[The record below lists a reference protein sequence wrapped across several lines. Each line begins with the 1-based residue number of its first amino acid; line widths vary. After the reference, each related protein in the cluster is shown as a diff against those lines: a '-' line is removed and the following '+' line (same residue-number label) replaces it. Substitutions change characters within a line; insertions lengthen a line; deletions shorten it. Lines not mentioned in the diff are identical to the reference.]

1 MTGSGRTASGVRGR
15 GRTALTAAL
24 GRQRRRDAL
33 TGVLLVLPAIVL
45 ALSFK
50 IAPLIRGVYSSFL
63 VSQFGEAGRW
73 AGLANYLRL
82 AADPKVQN
90 AFFNAA
96 KIVLTLPVWVV
107 LPLIVALLIFQRTP
121 GWTFFRAVYFM
132 PYTIAPVIVGQVFRE
147 LLHAQGPLNELLRAL
162 GLGFLA
168 FSWLGD
174 KGIALFSLVGVVL
187 WSYFGLGV
195 VTYLAGL
202 STISEELFDAAAL
215 DGAGFFTR
223 MFRIVIPI
231 IFPVMGYWTILCT
244 SGMLIWMFPF
254 IFAMTEGGPGYATML
269 PEYLVYITAFRF
281 SELSYGTTIG
291 VALFVFVLIFAIFQV
306 RYMYV
311 SGTKK
316 QRA

>member
-1 MTGSGRTASGVRGR
+1 M
-15 GRTALTAAL
+15 
-24 GRQRRRDAL
+24 
-33 TGVLLVLPAIVL
+33 LVLPAIVL
-45 ALSFK
+45 ALTFK
-50 IAPLIRGVYSSFL
+50 IAPLIRGIYTSFF
-63 VSQFGEAGRW
+63 VSQFGETGTW
-73 AGLANYLRL
+73 AGLTNYARMVS
-82 AADPKVQN
+82 DPKVQE
-90 AFFNAA
+90 AFLNAA
-96 KIVLTLPVWVV
+96 KIVLTLPIWVI
-107 LPLIVALLIFQRTP
+107 LPLVVALLIFQRTP
-121 GWTFFRAVYFM
+121 GWSVFRAVYFM

-147 LLHAQGPLNELLRAL
+147 LLHAQGPLNELFRAI
-162 GLGFLA
+162 GLDFLA
-168 FSWLGD
+168 LSWLGD
-174 KGIALFSLVGVVL
+174 KRVALFSLVGVVL

-202 STISEELFDAAAL
+202 GTISDELFDAAAL

-281 SELSYGTTIG
+281 SELGYGTTIG

-311 SGTKK
+311 SGTRKEK
-316 QRA
+316 V

>member
-1 MTGSGRTASGVRGR
+1 MGADASAKRGSALARG
-15 GRTALTAAL
+15 T
-24 GRQRRRDAL
+24 QRRRDAL
-33 TGVLLVLPAIVL
+33 VGLALVVPAVAL

-50 IAPLIRGVYSSFL
+50 IVPLLRGFYTSFFA
-63 VSQFGEAGRW
+63 SQFGEAAVW
-73 AGLANYLRL
+73 SGLANYVRMVN
-82 AADPKVQN
+82 DPKVQE
-90 AFFNAA
+90 AFLNAA
-96 KIVLTLPVWVV
+96 KVVLTLPIWVV

-121 GWTFFRAVYFM
+121 GWSFFRAVYFM

-147 LLHAQGPLNELLRAL
+147 LLHAQGPLNELFRTI
-162 GLGFLA
+162 GLDFLA
-168 FSWLGD
+168 LSWLGD
-174 KGIALFSLVGVVL
+174 KRVALFSLVAVVL

-202 STISEELFDAAAL
+202 GTIPDELFDAAAL

-244 SGMLIWMFPF
+244 SGMLVWMFPF

-281 SELSYGTTIG
+281 SELGYGTTIG
-291 VALFVFVLIFAIFQV
+291 IALFVFVLIFAIFQV

-311 SGTKK
+311 SGTRKEK
-316 QRA
+316 A

>member
-1 MTGSGRTASGVRGR
+1 LPNKRPAPVAGM
-15 GRTALTAAL
+15 
-24 GRQRRRDAL
+24 QHRRETL
-33 TGVLLVLPAIVL
+33 TGILLVLPAL
-45 ALSFK
+45 ALALAFK
-50 IAPLIRGVYSSFL
+50 IIPLFRGIYNSLFL
-63 VSQFGEAGRW
+63 SQLGEAARW
-73 AGLANYLRL
+73 NGLASYIRMFH
-82 AADPKVQN
+82 DPKVEG
-90 AFFNAA
+90 AFLNAA
-96 KIVLTLPVWVV
+96 KVVLTLPVWVI

-121 GWTFFRAVYFM
+121 GWSFFRAVYFM

-147 LLHAQGPLNELLRAL
+147 LLHVQGPLNELLRRL
-162 GLGFLA
+162 GLHFLA
-168 FSWLGD
+168 LSWLGD
-174 KGIALFSLVGVVL
+174 KRAALFSLVGVVL

-202 STISEELFDAAAL
+202 GTISEELFDAAAI

-281 SELSYGTTIG
+281 SDLGYGTTIG
-291 VALFVFVLIFAIFQV
+291 IALFVFVLIFAIFQV

-311 SGTKK
+311 SGTKTK
-316 QRA
+316 KERA

>member
-1 MTGSGRTASGVRGR
+1 LRNQRPAPLAS
-15 GRTALTAAL
+15 L
-24 GRQRRRDAL
+24 QHRREAL
-33 TGVLLVLPAIVL
+33 TGIMLVLPAL
-45 ALSFK
+45 ALALAFK
-50 IAPLIRGVYSSFL
+50 IIPLFRGIYNSFFL
-63 VSQFGEAGRW
+63 SQLGEAARW
-73 AGLANYLRL
+73 SGLASYSRMLQ
-82 AADPKVQN
+82 DPKVQG
-90 AFFNAA
+90 AFLNAA
-96 KIVLTLPVWVV
+96 KVVLTLPVWVV

-121 GWTFFRAVYFM
+121 GWSLFRAVYFM

-147 LLHAQGPLNELLRAL
+147 LLHARGPLNELLRTI
-162 GLGFLA
+162 GLDFLA
-168 FSWLGD
+168 LSWLGD
-174 KGIALFSLVGVVL
+174 KRVALFSLVGVVL

-202 STISEELFDAAAL
+202 GTISEELFDAAAI

-281 SELSYGTTIG
+281 SELGYGTTIG
-291 VALFVFVLIFAIFQV
+291 LALFVFVLIFAIFQV

-311 SGTKK
+311 SGTKREK
-316 QRA
+316 A

>member
-1 MTGSGRTASGVRGR
+1 MGSRTSSQQRS
-15 GRTALTAAL
+15 LTRP
-24 GRQRRRDAL
+24 GMKRRSDAL
-33 TGVLLVLPAIVL
+33 VGLLFVLPAIVL
-45 ALSFK
+45 ALTFK
-50 IAPLIRGVYSSFL
+50 IAPLIRGIYTSFF
-63 VSQFGEAGRW
+63 VSQFGEAGHW
-73 AGLANYLRL
+73 AGLANYVRMVN
-82 AADPKVQN
+82 DPKVQE
-90 AFFNAA
+90 AFLNAA
-96 KIVLTLPVWVV
+96 KVVLTLPVWVV

-121 GWTFFRAVYFM
+121 GWSFFRAVYFM

-147 LLHAQGPLNELLRAL
+147 LLHAQGPLNELLRRIGLDLLAL
-162 GLGFLA
+162 
-168 FSWLGD
+168 SWLGD
-174 KGIALFSLVGVVL
+174 KHVALFSLVGVVL

-202 STISEELFDAAAL
+202 GTISDELFDAAAL

-231 IFPVMGYWTILCT
+231 ILPVMGYWTILCT

-281 SELSYGTTIG
+281 SELGYGTTIG
-291 VALFVFVLIFAIFQV
+291 IALFVFVLIFAIFQV

-311 SGTKK
+311 SGTRKGE
-316 QRA
+316 A

>member
-1 MTGSGRTASGVRGR
+1 VGHK
-15 GRTALTAAL
+15 
-24 GRQRRRDAL
+24 RQRSQEAW
-33 TGVLLVLPAIVL
+33 TGILLVLPAVAL
-45 ALSFK
+45 ALAFK
-50 IAPLIRGVYSSFL
+50 IIPLLRGIYNSFFL
-63 VSQFGEAGRW
+63 SQLGEAARW
-73 AGLANYLRL
+73 SGLASYGRMIQ
-82 AADPKVQN
+82 DPKVQGAFLN
-90 AFFNAA
+90 AV
-96 KIVLTLPVWVV
+96 KVVLTLPVWVV
-107 LPLIVALLIFQRTP
+107 IPLVVALLIFQRTP
-121 GWTFFRAVYFM
+121 GWGFFRAVYFM

-147 LLHAQGPLNELLRAL
+147 LLHAQGPLNELLRTI
-162 GLGFLA
+162 GLDFLA
-168 FSWLGD
+168 LSWLGD
-174 KGIALFSLVGVVL
+174 KRIALFSLVGVVL

-202 STISEELFDAAAL
+202 GTISDELFDAAAL

-281 SELSYGTTIG
+281 SDLGYGTTIG

-311 SGTKK
+311 SGTRKEK
-316 QRA
+316 A

>member
-1 MTGSGRTASGVRGR
+1 VSGRAREGAQGSSGRRGR
-15 GRTALTAAL
+15 GRSA
-24 GRQRRRDAL
+24 QSSRRRDAL
-33 TGVLLVLPAIVL
+33 TGALLVLPAIAL
-45 ALSFK
+45 ALTFK
-50 IAPLIRGVYSSFL
+50 IGPLLRGIYTSLFL
-63 VSQFGEAGRW
+63 SQLGEAARW
-73 AGLANYLRL
+73 NNFSSYLRM
-82 AADPKVQN
+82 AHDPTVQR
-90 AFFNAA
+90 AFLNAA
-96 KIVLTLPVWVV
+96 KVVLTLPVWVV
-107 LPLIVALLIFQRTP
+107 LPLVVALLIFQRTP
-121 GWTFFRAVYFM
+121 GWSFFRAAYFM

-147 LLHAQGPLNELLRAL
+147 LLHAQGPLNELLRLL
-162 GLGFLA
+162 GLNFLA
-168 FSWLGD
+168 LSWLGD
-174 KGIALFSLVGVVL
+174 KGIALFSLVAVVL

-202 STISEELFDAAAL
+202 GTISDELFDAAAL

-244 SGMLIWMFPF
+244 SGMLVWMFPF

-281 SELSYGTTIG
+281 SELGYGTTIG

-311 SGTKK
+311 SGTKR
-316 QRA
+316 QGA